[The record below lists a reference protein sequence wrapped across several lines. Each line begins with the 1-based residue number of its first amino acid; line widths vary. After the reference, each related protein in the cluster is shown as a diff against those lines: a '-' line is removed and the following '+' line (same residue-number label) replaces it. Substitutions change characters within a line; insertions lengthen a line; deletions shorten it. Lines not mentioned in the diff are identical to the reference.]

1 MRLLAAI
8 AVKHLLARKRQ
19 SLVSL
24 LGIVLGVAFFLT
36 ISSLMQGSEKDFIR
50 RLIDNMPHIFVTDT
64 FRNPRL
70 QPVERLYNGRGAIEV
85 RSVKPVTE
93 TRGIRDYQQVVDYL
107 HTLPGVEASPMLA
120 GQGVLSFAGKNIAVS
135 LDGMIPEDIQ
145 DVVTIQDYMISG
157 SINDLIT
164 NPNGI
169 VLGEELLRTFSLE
182 RGDNITVTAPTGQ
195 RRTAKILGVFRTG
208 RSDFDLNHGFVSLK
222 SMQVLMNRPHRAN
235 TIIVKL
241 PDPYRASAI
250 AADLEGRFSYK
261 SVSWQEA
268 SQDLMST
275 LAIRNIIMYSVVS
288 SVLIVAAFGIYNVIS
303 TVVMEKHRDIAI
315 LKSMGFLARD
325 IQRIFIIQGLILG
338 IIGSLLGL
346 PLGSALMYALMQI
359 EFKPPGST
367 QPMMMPL
374 DWGWMQFAIASG
386 FALGAALF
394 AAFLPSR
401 KGARVQPVDIL
412 RGGV

>member
-1 MRLLAAI
+1 MRLLATI

-36 ISSLMQGSEKDFIR
+36 ISSLMQGSEKGFIR

-64 FRNPRL
+64 YRNPRL
-70 QPVERLYNGRGAIEV
+70 QPVERLYNSKGAIEV

-93 TRGIRDYQQVVDYL
+93 TRGIRGYEQVVDYL
-107 HTLPGVEASPMLA
+107 RTLPGVEASPMLT
-120 GQGVLSFAGKNIAVS
+120 GQGVLSFAGKNIAVA

-145 DVVTIQDYMISG
+145 DVVTIQEYMISG
-157 SINDLIT
+157 SISDLIA

-182 RGDNITVTAPTGQ
+182 RGDNVTVTAPTGQ
-195 RRTAKILGVFRTG
+195 VRTAKILGVFRTG

-241 PDPYRASAI
+241 PDPYRAREI
-250 AADLEGRFSYK
+250 AADLESRFSYK
-261 SVSWQEA
+261 SISWQEA
-268 SQDLMST
+268 SEDIMST

-325 IQRIFIIQGLILG
+325 IQRIFVIQGFILG

-346 PLGSALMYALMQI
+346 PLGSTLMYTLMQI

-367 QPMMMPL
+367 EPIVMPL

-386 FALGAALF
+386 FALGAALI
-394 AAFLPSR
+394 AAFLPAR

>member
-1 MRLLAAI
+1 MRLLATI

-36 ISSLMQGSEKDFIR
+36 ISSLMQGSEKGFIR

-64 FRNPRL
+64 YRNPRL
-70 QPVERLYNGRGAIEV
+70 QPVERLYNSKGAIEV

-93 TRGIRDYQQVVDYL
+93 TRGIRGYEQVVDYL
-107 HTLPGVEASPMLA
+107 RTLPGVEASPMLT
-120 GQGVLSFAGKNIAVS
+120 GQGVLSFAGKNIAVA

-145 DVVTIQDYMISG
+145 DVVTIQEYMISG
-157 SINDLIT
+157 SISDLIA

-182 RGDNITVTAPTGQ
+182 RGDNVTVTAPTGQ
-195 RRTAKILGVFRTG
+195 VRTAKILGVFRTG

-241 PDPYRASAI
+241 PDPYRAREI
-250 AADLEGRFSYK
+250 AADLESRFSYK
-261 SVSWQEA
+261 SISWQEA
-268 SQDLMST
+268 SEDIMST

-325 IQRIFIIQGLILG
+325 IQRIFVIQGFILG

-346 PLGSALMYALMQI
+346 PLGSTLMYALMQI

-367 QPMMMPL
+367 EPIVMPL

-386 FALGAALF
+386 FALGAALI
-394 AAFLPSR
+394 AAFLPAR

>member
-1 MRLLAAI
+1 MRLLATI

-64 FRNPRL
+64 YRNPRL
-70 QPVERLYNGRGAIEV
+70 QPVERLYNSKGAIEV

-93 TRGIRDYQQVVDYL
+93 TRGIRGYEQVVDYL
-107 HTLPGVEASPMLA
+107 RTLPGVEASPMLT
-120 GQGVLSFAGKNIAVS
+120 GQGVLSFAGKNIAVA

-157 SINDLIT
+157 SISDLIV

-182 RGDNITVTAPTGQ
+182 RGDNVTVTAPTGQ
-195 RRTAKILGVFRTG
+195 VRTAKILGVFRTG

-241 PDPYRASAI
+241 PDPYRAREI
-250 AADLEGRFSYK
+250 AADLESRFSYK
-261 SVSWQEA
+261 SISWQEA
-268 SQDLMST
+268 SEDIMST

-325 IQRIFIIQGLILG
+325 IQRIFVIQGFILG

-346 PLGSALMYALMQI
+346 PLGSTLMYALMQI

-367 QPMMMPL
+367 EPIVMPL

-386 FALGAALF
+386 FALGAALI
-394 AAFLPSR
+394 AAFLPAR

>member
-1 MRLLAAI
+1 MRLLAFI

-24 LGIVLGVAFFLT
+24 LGIILGVAFFLM

-50 RLIDNMPHIFVTDT
+50 RLIDNMPHILVSDT
-64 FRNPRL
+64 YRNPRL
-70 QPVERLYNGRGAIEV
+70 QPVERLYKSNGAIEV

-93 TRGIRDYQQVVDYL
+93 TRGVRSYEQIVDYL
-107 HTLPGVEASPMLA
+107 RTLPGVEASPMLA
-120 GQGVLSFAGKNIAVS
+120 GQGVLSFAGQNTAVE

-145 DVVTIQDYMISG
+145 DVVTIQDYMVSG
-157 SINDLIT
+157 SINDLIA

-182 RGDNITVTAPTGQ
+182 RGDNVTVTAPTGQ
-195 RRTAKILGVFRTG
+195 VRTFKILGVFRTG
-208 RSDFDLNHGFVSLK
+208 TSEHDLGRGFVSLK
-222 SMQVLMNRPHRAN
+222 RMQALMDRPHRAN
-235 TIIVKL
+235 RIIVKL
-241 PDPYRASAI
+241 PDPYRARAI
-250 AADLEGRFSYK
+250 AADLENRFSYK
-261 SVSWQEA
+261 SISWQEA
-268 SQDLMST
+268 SEDIMST

-325 IQRIFIIQGLILG
+325 IQWIFVIQGFIQG

-367 QPMMMPL
+367 EPIVMPL
-374 DWGWMQFAIASG
+374 DWGWMQFAMAGG
-386 FALGAALF
+386 FALCAALS
-394 AAFLPSR
+394 AAFLPAR

-412 RGGV
+412 RGGI

>member
-1 MRLLAAI
+1 MRLLATI

-64 FRNPRL
+64 YRNPRL
-70 QPVERLYNGRGAIEV
+70 QPVERLYNSKGAIEV

-93 TRGIRDYQQVVDYL
+93 TRGIRGYEQVVDYL
-107 HTLPGVEASPMLA
+107 RTLPGVEASPMLT
-120 GQGVLSFAGKNIAVS
+120 GQGVLSFAGKNIAVA

-145 DVVTIQDYMISG
+145 DVVTIQEYMISG
-157 SINDLIT
+157 SISDLIA

-182 RGDNITVTAPTGQ
+182 RGDNVTVTAPTGQ
-195 RRTAKILGVFRTG
+195 VRTAKILGVFRTG

-241 PDPYRASAI
+241 PDPYRAREI
-250 AADLEGRFSYK
+250 AADLESRFSYK
-261 SVSWQEA
+261 SISWQEA
-268 SQDLMST
+268 SEDIMST

-325 IQRIFIIQGLILG
+325 IQRIFVIQGFILG

-346 PLGSALMYALMQI
+346 PLGSTLMYTLMQI

-367 QPMMMPL
+367 EPIVMPL

-386 FALGAALF
+386 FALGAALI
-394 AAFLPSR
+394 AAFLPAR